1 LISHVELSLGELIFQ
16 FSMLV
21 FASFI
26 LLLLVG
32 TAWFCDDDVWACAGA
47 GDCWFVFL

>member
-1 LISHVELSLGELIFQ
+1 MFG
-16 FSMLV
+16 

-26 LLLLVG
+26 LLLLLG
-32 TAWFCDDDVWACAGA
+32 TAWVSDDDVWPCAGGDDDAWVCAGA